1 MSYLKK
7 ATIEKMN
14 DLRYNNQNLKDW
26 ADMVANFEVN
36 YAKKQFA
43 KGIDIDTVLTS
54 LADRITSKMLHP
66 VVVALKEQYL
76 STTDMEIDRQRYN
89 NEFLQ
94 NRKPIADHV
103 VDDY

>member
-1 MSYLKK
+1 MH
-7 ATIEKMN
+7 

-26 ADMVANFEVN
+26 AEMVATFEVD

-66 VVVALKEQYL
+66 VVIVLKEQYL
-76 STTDMEIDRQRYN
+76 SATDMEIDRHQYN
-89 NEFLQ
+89 ENFLK